1 MFKPTL
7 RQLEYF
13 CSLSRTCSFSKSAIE
28 CHIGQSTLSTAIKDL
43 ENGLN
48 VLLFERTSRKVFLT
62 TEGEHLLTYAQSVLE
77 HQETFLEQ
85 AMAFDNPH
93 QAPIRLGIIPT
104 IAPFLLPKLMN
115 NDQNIH
121 FTENLSANLLQ
132 DLEDRRIDMAL
143 IALPYPLKPHIKS
156 RVLFRDELYLAT
168 PKKNNHG
175 DIPYI
180 FLEDGHCLRD
190 QAISSCQ
197 INANNISNKF
207 KATSLNSIMSLVE
220 NGTGKTLIP
229 KMSIP
234 FFQTLENVSFIPFS
248 SANAYRDIALVWN
261 NARHTNKINNLE
273 ALLTLNKNI

>member
-48 VLLFERTSRKVFLT
+48 VILFERTSRRVFLT
-62 TEGEHLLTYAQSVLE
+62 TEGEHLLSYAQNVLE

-85 AMAFDNPH
+85 AMAFDNSH

-104 IAPFLLPKLMN
+104 IAPFLLTNLMN

-121 FTENLSANLLQ
+121 FTENLSANLLD
-132 DLEDRRIDMAL
+132 DLEDRRIDVAL
-143 IALPYPLKPHIKS
+143 IALPYPLKHHIKS
-156 RVLFRDELYLAT
+156 RVLFRDELYLAK
-168 PKKNNHG
+168 PKNNDSN

-197 INANNISNKF
+197 INAKNISNKF
-207 KATSLNSIMSLVE
+207 KATSLNSILSLVE

-234 FFQTLENVSFIPFS
+234 FFQTLKNVSFTPFS
-248 SANAYRDIALVWN
+248 SSNAYREIALVWN

-273 ALLTLNKNI
+273 ILLTHKHI